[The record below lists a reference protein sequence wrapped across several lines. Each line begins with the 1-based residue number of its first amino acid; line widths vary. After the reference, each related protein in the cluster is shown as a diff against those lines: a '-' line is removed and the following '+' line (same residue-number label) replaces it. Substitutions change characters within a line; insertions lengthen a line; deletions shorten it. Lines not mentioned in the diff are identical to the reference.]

1 MRLIAIYLLGLKQEK
16 IVEKVGGISMGI
28 IKEMK
33 TGNLEIKVYDTRQSM
48 GEEAAR
54 EVSARIEELQSRK
67 SVINM
72 IFAAA
77 PSQNEFLI
85 CLTKAVNIDWSRI
98 NAFHMDEYIDLDPEA
113 PQGFGNFLKDSIF
126 GKVPFKFV
134 SYLNG
139 NASDIKAECSRYTE
153 LLKQNPVDIVCMG
166 IGENGHIAF
175 NDPHVA
181 QFKDKELV
189 KIVELDEKCRQQQV
203 NDGCFRTIDEVPT
216 HAITLTI
223 PALMSG
229 DNIFCMV
236 PASNKAEA
244 IYNTIKGEITEK
256 CPASVLKTHKS
267 AILYTD
273 IESARLIL

>member
-1 MRLIAIYLLGLKQEK
+1 MCITN
-16 IVEKVGGISMGI
+16 
-28 IKEMK
+28 EMK
-33 TGNLEIKVYDTRQSM
+33 AGDLEVKTYDTRQSM

-54 EVSARIEELQSRK
+54 EVSARIKELQSRK

-77 PSQNEFLI
+77 PSQNEFLNA
-85 CLTKAVNIDWSRI
+85 LGKDVNIDWSRI
-98 NAFHMDEYIDLDPEA
+98 KAFHMDEYIGLDQEA
-113 PQGFGNFLKDSIF
+113 PQGFGNFLKDALF
-126 GKVPFKFV
+126 GKVPFKSV

-139 NASDIKAECSRYTE
+139 NASDINAECRRYTE

-181 QFKDKELV
+181 QFKDNELV

-203 NDGCFRTIDEVPT
+203 NDGCFRSMDEVPT

-236 PASNKAEA
+236 PGSKKAEA

-256 CPASVLKTHKS
+256 CPASVLKTHNN

-273 IESARLIL
+273 NRSARLILKMCN